1 MKKTSVAAIAAIAAL
16 ILVLAA
22 AAALLQ
28 YQSPSHSGS
37 GKLTIMGTDPAV
49 AASGV
54 TDAQVS
60 YSSVMAHQAGSDMA
74 SGWTQVSGSGTMDLM
89 TSQSSA
95 QALATSQVSA
105 ATYDAFKFNVDS
117 CKVVYQGQTYAAT
130 VASTTLTAESQSA
143 VHVNSST
150 SAAAIVD
157 MRTFIQNTADTSRPQ
172 FVFSAT
178 AVATSV
184 PPQTSATLTLT
195 VGAIVDLS
203 GETWWNSFVAQSS
216 THLGVVASLSGNSMV
231 LNIHNT
237 GSANGQVQE
246 VIVTPVSASAFATA
260 TLPASFNSSAVFTVN
275 GSGSVQQ
282 TTSLQASALLNSG
295 ASVNSGSSTN
305 ITFNGNIS
313 LNATISGVH
322 VTGILT
328 GQQYIITIIG
338 ANTYASTT
346 VVAS

>member
-1 MKKTSVAAIAAIAAL
+1 MKKTTVAAIAAIAAL

-22 AAALLQ
+22 AVALI
-28 YQSPSHSGS
+28 QSPSHAGS
-37 GKLTIMGTDPAV
+37 GKLTITGTDPAV

-54 TDAQVS
+54 TDAQVT
-60 YSSVMAHQAGSDMA
+60 YSSVMAHQEGSDMA

-95 QALATSQVSA
+95 QALATSQVNA

-150 SAAAIVD
+150 SAAAVVD

-178 AVATSV
+178 AVATAV
-184 PPQTSATLTLT
+184 PPQTAATLTINA
-195 VGAIVDLS
+195 GAIVDLS
-203 GETWWNSFVAQSS
+203 GDAWWNTFVAQSS
-216 THLGVVASLSGNSMV
+216 THLGVVATLSSNTMV
-231 LNIHNT
+231 LNFHNT
-237 GSANGQVQE
+237 GSANAQVQE

-282 TTSLQASALLNSG
+282 STSLQASALLNSG
-295 ASVNSGSSTN
+295 ASVNAGSSTN

-313 LNATISGVH
+313 LNAIIAGIH

-328 GQQYIITIIG
+328 GQQYIITVIG

>member
-1 MKKTSVAAIAAIAAL
+1 MKKTSIAAIAAIAAL

-22 AAALLQ
+22 AAALVQ
-28 YQSPSHSGS
+28 HPSPSQSGT

-60 YSSVMAHQAGSDMA
+60 YSSVMAHQSGSDMA

-89 TSQSSA
+89 TSQSNA
-95 QALATSQVSA
+95 QALATSQVNA
-105 ATYDAFKFNVDS
+105 ASYDAFRFNVDS
-117 CKVVYQGQTYAAT
+117 CKVTYQGLTYAAT

-143 VHVNSST
+143 VHVNSSS
-150 SAAAIVD
+150 SAAAVVD

-184 PPQTSATLTLT
+184 PPQTATTLTLSA
-195 VGAIVDLS
+195 GAIVDLS
-203 GETWWNSFVAQSS
+203 GEAWWNSFVAQSS
-216 THLGVVASLSGNSMV
+216 THLGVVASLSGNSMI
-231 LNIHNT
+231 LNFHNT
-237 GSANGQVQE
+237 GSANAQVQE

-260 TLPASFNSSAVFTVN
+260 TLPASFNGSAVFTVN

-282 TTSLQASALLNSG
+282 STSLQASALLNGG

-305 ITFNGNIS
+305 VTYNGSISFNAII
-313 LNATISGVH
+313 AGVH

-328 GQQYIITIIG
+328 GQEYMITVIG